1 MVRGPLISTRLLDQR
16 RAFQCAW
23 IGRVQLGLGQ
33 SQPRLQPAAC
43 LAREEQRH
51 RGVGR
56 PREIVLRSAL
66 EYAVRQSRDE
76 GFPRGPHGLAS
87 ERSAR
92 ESTVE
97 FRSGVFVEL
106 T

>member
-1 MVRGPLISTRLLDQR
+1 MHFNVRGLAGFS
-16 RAFQCAW
+16 
-23 IGRVQLGLGQ
+23 LGLGQ
-33 SQPRLQPAAC
+33 SQPRLQLAAC